1 MIKIGRSSNLSA
13 QIVTYPTYGF
23 QTDSLGWRIHIAGV
37 AFQTTPPTLRQR
49 MLVKMLGKTMKVD
62 DESLRCEIFRDRVS
76 PFLVEAEKGLEMQ
89 VTVGETTV
97 PLRKRTRKN
106 GHFFGAPRFHQSTI
120 SEVAR
125 TDEFGRQRVP
135 YSISTVD
142 GDRAVVEGVA
152 HLIPPQGIS
161 VISDIDDT
169 IKETRV
175 VDRRELLINTFLRD
189 FRSVSGM
196 ADVYRDWHANGAEFH
211 YVSSSPWQLF
221 DPLHKHQRDHG
232 FPSGT
237 MHLRNFRLRDQLL
250 KRVMMIRRRG
260 KATAIHRMLKDLPER
275 KFILV
280 GDSAEKDPEIY
291 LKVWRRHPGQVSGI
305 FIRDLQERP
314 MIDERTRKLIQSS
327 NGHSICTIFKDAETL
342 ARDATRIFSGFTAAH
357 AVS

>member
-1 MIKIGRSSNLSA
+1 MLQIGRSNNLSA

-23 QTDSLGWRIHIAGV
+23 QTDTQGWRIHIAGV
-37 AFQTTPPTLRQR
+37 AFQTSPLTLRQR
-49 MLVKMLGKTMKVD
+49 MMVKMLGKTMKVD
-62 DESLRCEIFRDRVS
+62 EESLRGEIFQNRVS
-76 PFLVEAEKGLEMQ
+76 PFLAEAEKGLEIQ
-89 VTVGETTV
+89 VAVGDTTV
-97 PLRKRTRKN
+97 TLRKRTRKN
-106 GHFFGAPRFHQSTI
+106 GHFFGSPRFDQSVI
-120 SEVAR
+120 NEVVT
-125 TDEFGRQRVP
+125 TDDLGRQRVP
-135 YSISTVD
+135 YSLSIND
-142 GDRAVVEGVA
+142 GTEELGEGLA
-152 HLIPPQGIS
+152 HLIPQQGIS

-175 VDRRELLINTFLRD
+175 VDRRELLVNTFLRD

-196 ADVYRDWHANGAEFH
+196 ANVYREWHDSGAEFH

-221 DPLHKHQRDHG
+221 DPLHQHQRDHG

-260 KATAIHRMLKDLPER
+260 KATAIHRMLKDLPDR

-291 LKVWRRHPGQVSGI
+291 LKAWRRHPDQVKGI

-314 MIDERTRKLIQSS
+314 MIEERARKLVESS
-327 NGHSICTIFKDAETL
+327 SDSICTIFKDAEDL
-342 ARDATRIFSGFTAAH
+342 ARDATPVFSGLTLAT